1 MCRSPAPLYETPPPD
16 LFCVGMVVSV
26 LRAPWAYWPAGLLIL
41 LDLLVTWLRVNAHLG
56 AAEAPADPRAEA
68 RMVQDRLYR
77 LARSELSE
85 WEDR

>member
-1 MCRSPAPLYETPPPD
+1 
-16 LFCVGMVVSV
+16 
-26 LRAPWAYWPAGLLIL
+26 LIL

-68 RMVQDRLYR
+68 RMAQDRLYR